1 MLLFKVKMGVA
12 VRFTNF
18 GGNITPI
25 FYYVIIIS
33 IAVIGWAMIS
43 KGKES

>member
-33 IAVIGWAMIS
+33 SAVIGWAMIS